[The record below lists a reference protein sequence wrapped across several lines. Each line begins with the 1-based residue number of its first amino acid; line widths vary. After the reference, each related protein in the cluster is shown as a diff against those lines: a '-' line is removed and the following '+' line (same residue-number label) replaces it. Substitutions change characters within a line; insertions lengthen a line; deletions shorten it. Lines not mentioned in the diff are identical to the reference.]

1 MTLFDVW
8 TIFETHGTEKWW
20 NFKTSRKT
28 QTVRRDR
35 SQLFQ
40 HLSRHAWVGKTD
52 FKSQT
57 DRSRARFIDMTPI
70 MSWST
75 GISWKLASHAKF
87 RYNKSTQ
94 NLQSP
99 EHLLNRVPY
108 FPPVDYCW
116 PCVCVWVS
124 EQVGQRDRGPQRR
137 LLHQPERHFHHQQ
150 RHAENPTELDG
161 AQQQRRNR
169 RRQVLVRC
177 RYDLWACGSAHERQP
192 HQCHVIVDLSVDFST
207 SCWPCVCL
215 GVGTGRAAWSLTSA
229 STSPPVVDSVC
240 VTGCR
245 NRSGSVIVDLSV
257 DFSTSLNDTFITNS
271 VMPKILQNL
280 MALNNSVEIDGV
292 KYSAAV
298 DMIFEREVP
307 RMNGSLISADN
318 VTACT

>member
-116 PCVCVWVS
+116 PCVCDWVS

-137 LLHQPERHFHHQQ
+137 HLHQLL
-150 RHAENPTELDG
+150 T
-161 AQQQRRNR
+161 
-169 RRQVLVRC
+169 V
-177 RYDLWACGSAHERQP
+177 
-192 HQCHVIVDLSVDFST
+192 
-207 SCWPCVCL
+207 CVWL
-215 GVGTGRAAWSLTSA
+215 GVGTGRAAWSWTSA
-229 STSPPVVDSVC
+229 STSPPAWTTLSSP
-240 VTGCR
+240 TASCR
-245 NRSGSVIVDLSV
+245 KSYRTWWRS
-257 DFSTSLNDTFITNS
+257 T
-271 VMPKILQNL
+271 
-280 MALNNSVEIDGV
+280 
-292 KYSAAV
+292 
-298 DMIFEREVP
+298 
-307 RMNGSLISADN
+307 
-318 VTACT
+318 TASK